1 MQSLGEKI
9 GIFALALTM
18 LSLGTSPHP
27 LILIL
32 CYLIHEAGHLLFS
45 KLVGAEMKCF
55 RIRTLR
61 LCLSYDCSSLT
72 YPRELLVDFGGILF
86 NLASALIVALIPVFF
101 GGVSD
106 FFIICNVSLAL
117 MNLYPVSVLD
127 GGNIVKTVLL
137 MITTEE
143 RAQEIFRIVSFVF
156 ALVLWLVAVYLQLVF
171 SANISLL
178 LISVFL
184 LVELCFAH
192 A

>member
-9 GIFALALTM
+9 GIFALVLTM

-27 LILIL
+27 LVLIL
-32 CYLIHEAGHLLFS
+32 CYLIHESGHLLFS
-45 KLVGAEMKCF
+45 WLMGAEMKCF

-61 LCLSYDCSSLT
+61 LCLSYDASSLT
-72 YPRELLVDFGGILF
+72 YPRELLVDFGGIFF
-86 NLASALIVALIPVFF
+86 NLASALFVALIPAFS

-106 FFIICNVSLAL
+106 FFIICSVSLAL
-117 MNLYPVSVLD
+117 MNLYPVSALD
-127 GGNIVKTVLL
+127 GGNIVKTILL
-137 MITTEE
+137 MVTSED
-143 RAQEIFRIVSFVF
+143 RAQGIFRIASFIF

-184 LVELCFAH
+184 LVELCFAY